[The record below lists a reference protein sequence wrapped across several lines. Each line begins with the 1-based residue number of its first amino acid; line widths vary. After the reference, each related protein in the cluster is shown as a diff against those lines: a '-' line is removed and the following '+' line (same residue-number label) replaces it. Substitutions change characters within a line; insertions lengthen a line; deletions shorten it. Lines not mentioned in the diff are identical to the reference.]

1 MLLTAFERPSAAAI
15 ELNSWVV
22 GLSLP
27 VKTRDGGNDQEMTV
41 DTTEATYYRRRV
53 ARSCRPGL
61 RAGHWCT
68 LSEVIQ
74 MIRALSSK
82 EFDAGVLLAF
92 NAVEIAEHCAVD
104 MMKIYGCGLVA
115 G

>member
-61 RAGHWCT
+61 RAGHWRVLWST
-68 LSEVIQ
+68 SPIQ
-74 MIRALSSK
+74 DTCVMETRCDEAYL
-82 EFDAGVLLAF
+82 
-92 NAVEIAEHCAVD
+92 
-104 MMKIYGCGLVA
+104 
-115 G
+115 